1 MKLHSSM
8 VRLAVTLS
16 FAVAGAV
23 SMVAMSGAAWAQ
35 SAPAGQEKSADKGVN
50 IGASSTQA
58 AAPNNGK
65 RVCVNAEVNG
75 VQALSYDCLS
85 QQLAPAPSAPA
96 SGISA
101 AEAQA
106 KAPSN
111 QVGTFNYSAESIRFG
126 NAWGKSATPQR
137 PTTPAPAPVK

>member
-1 MKLHSSM
+1 MC
-8 VRLAVTLS
+8 
-16 FAVAGAV
+16 
-23 SMVAMSGAAWAQ
+23 GAAWAQ
-35 SAPAGQEKSADKGVN
+35 SASSGAGNGSGSA
-50 IGASSTQA
+50 QA

-65 RVCVNAEVNG
+65 RVCVNAEMNG

-85 QQLAPAPSAPA
+85 QQLAPTPSAAA
-96 SGISA
+96 SSVNP

-126 NAWGKSATPQR
+126 NAWGKSVTPQR
-137 PTTPAPAPVK
+137 PAPTPAAPVK

>member
-1 MKLHSSM
+1 MKLHSST

-16 FAVAGAV
+16 LSIAGAV
-23 SMVAMSGAAWAQ
+23 STVAMSGAAWAQ
-35 SAPAGQEKSADKGVN
+35 NTPAVADNSADKG
-50 IGASSTQA
+50 ASSPQG

-75 VQALSYDCLS
+75 VQALSYECLS
-85 QQLAPAPSAPA
+85 QQLAPTPGTAA

-101 AEAQA
+101 AEALA
-106 KAPSN
+106 KSPSN
-111 QVGTFNYSAESIRFG
+111 HVGTFNYSAESIRFG

>member
-1 MKLHSSM
+1 MKLHSWILRVTVAASM
-8 VRLAVTLS
+8 VTI
-16 FAVAGAV
+16 
-23 SMVAMSGAAWAQ
+23 SGVVWAQ
-35 SAPAGQEKSADKGVN
+35 
-50 IGASSTQA
+50 GASSTQA
-58 AAPNNGK
+58 ATPNNGK

-85 QQLAPAPSAPA
+85 QQLAPTPA
-96 SGISA
+96 AASSGVSA

-137 PTTPAPAPVK
+137 PATPVYAPIK

>member
-8 VRLAVTLS
+8 VRLTVTLS
-16 FAVAGAV
+16 LSIAGAA
-23 SMVAMSGAAWAQ
+23 SMLAMSGAAWAQ
-35 SAPAGQEKSADKGVN
+35 SAPAGVDKAADP
-50 IGASSTQA
+50 GASATQA

-85 QQLAPAPSAPA
+85 QQLAPAPSVAA

-101 AEAQA
+101 AEALA
-106 KAPSN
+106 KSPSN

>member
-1 MKLHSSM
+1 VMKQHRHVLRIAATFSITS
-8 VRLAVTLS
+8 A
-16 FAVAGAV
+16 
-23 SMVAMSGAAWAQ
+23 AMMCGAAWAQ
-35 SAPAGQEKSADKGVN
+35 SAPTDAAP
-50 IGASSTQA
+50 GAAQA
-58 AAPNNGK
+58 ASPNNGK
-65 RVCVNAEVNG
+65 RVCVNAEMNG

-85 QQLAPAPSAPA
+85 EQLAPTPTAAA

-126 NAWGKSATPQR
+126 NAWGKSVTPQR
-137 PTTPAPAPVK
+137 PPR

>member
-1 MKLHSSM
+1 MKLHSST
-8 VRLAVTLS
+8 VRLAVTLFLS
-16 FAVAGAV
+16 IAGAV
-23 SMVAMSGAAWAQ
+23 STVAMSGAAWAQ
-35 SAPAGQEKSADKGVN
+35 STPAGADKG
-50 IGASSTQA
+50 ASSPQA

-85 QQLAPAPSAPA
+85 QQLAPTPGTAA

-101 AEAQA
+101 AEALA
-106 KAPSN
+106 KSPSN

>member
-16 FAVAGAV
+16 LSLSIAGAV

-35 SAPAGQEKSADKGVN
+35 SAPAGADKAADKGVN

-58 AAPNNGK
+58 ATPNNGK

-85 QQLAPAPSAPA
+85 QQLAPAPSAAA
-96 SGISA
+96 SGISP

-126 NAWGKSATPQR
+126 NAWGKSA
-137 PTTPAPAPVK
+137 

>member
-16 FAVAGAV
+16 LSIAGAAA
-23 SMVAMSGAAWAQ
+23 MVAMRGAAWAQ
-35 SAPAGQEKSADKGVN
+35 DAPADAGRNASA
-50 IGASSTQA
+50 THA

-85 QQLAPAPSAPA
+85 QQLAPAPSAAA

-101 AEAQA
+101 AEALA
-106 KAPSN
+106 KSPSN

>member
-1 MKLHSSM
+1 MRLHSSM
-8 VRLAVTLS
+8 VRLRVTLS
-16 FAVAGAV
+16 LSMAGAA
-23 SMVAMSGAAWAQ
+23 SMLAMSGAVWAQ
-35 SAPAGQEKSADKGVN
+35 SAPAGVDQTAN
-50 IGASSTQA
+50 LGASGAQA

-85 QQLAPAPSAPA
+85 QQLAPPPSAAA
-96 SGISA
+96 SGVSA
-101 AEAQA
+101 AEALA
-106 KAPSN
+106 KSPSN

-137 PTTPAPAPVK
+137 

>member
-1 MKLHSSM
+1 MKLRKRV
-8 VRLAVTLS
+8 VRLVVRLS
-16 FAVAGAV
+16 IPVAGAV
-23 SMVAMSGAAWAQ
+23 SMGAMVGAAWAQ
-35 SAPAGQEKSADKGVN
+35 NAPADAGTDA
-50 IGASSTQA
+50 ASTQA

-85 QQLAPAPSAPA
+85 QQLAPTPSAAA

-101 AEAQA
+101 AEALA
-106 KAPSN
+106 KSPSN

-137 PTTPAPAPVK
+137 PGTPAPAPVK

>member
-1 MKLHSSM
+1 MKLHRAV
-8 VRLAVTLS
+8 VRLAVMLS
-16 FAVAGAV
+16 IP
-23 SMVAMSGAAWAQ
+23 MSAAAWAQ
-35 SAPAGQEKSADKGVN
+35 GAPADADH
-50 IGASSTQA
+50 GASATQA

-65 RVCVNAEVNG
+65 HVCVNAEVNG
-75 VQALSYDCLS
+75 ERALSYDCLS
-85 QQLAPAPSAPA
+85 QQLAPTPGAAA
-96 SGISA
+96 SGVSA

-137 PTTPAPAPVK
+137 PAPVTVAPIK